1 MEANGKNIKKE
12 GFFRAFIKSIKDFD
26 KYEDFA
32 LESIG
37 KTTVYL
43 LKLIAIFTIL
53 VITIMPICFATSK
66 SELKNQQSDIQNQI
80 SEKKDDLENVQTEKS
95 DTLTEVENLTEKNIR
110 LSK

>member
-43 LKLIAIFTIL
+43 LKLIAKSSWVLYNLDINNHLLFFYDDNI
-53 VITIMPICFATSK
+53 ISK
-66 SELKNQQSDIQNQI
+66 NGCLYK
-80 SEKKDDLENVQTEKS
+80 V
-95 DTLTEVENLTEKNIR
+95 
-110 LSK
+110 